1 MRLASRNT
9 ILAATLLT
17 FLAGPLAAETLT
29 LQTRRRGE
37 DPDAGGKPRVE
48 YRTVEW
54 NGAKTAVI
62 VCDMWAKH
70 WCAGATDRVEQ
81 MAPRMNAFL
90 AEARRRGAFV
100 IHAPS
105 GGMKHYEEHPAR
117 RRAQDAPRAA
127 NLPERIG
134 QGCGQL
140 DAEKGQVWPIDQ
152 ADGGCDCEPQCKQS
166 PETMD
171 RRQIAAVEI
180 GPDDAITDSGVE
192 CWNLLEQ
199 RGVEHVLLVGVHT
212 NMCVLGRPFG
222 IRNLVRAGKDVL
234 LVRDLT
240 DAMYNSR
247 KAPFV
252 PHVRGTELVIEYI
265 ERLVCPTCVSS
276 DLLGGPTPR
285 FREDE
290 RPHVAILV
298 SDDHY
303 DADKTF
309 PVFAH
314 ELRDRW
320 GCYVTVLHGEGTAD
334 IRGIDELDKADVL
347 VLYIRRLALPE
358 RQLAKIRAFVA
369 AGKPLVALRTASHA
383 FDIKKPGPEGT
394 AQWPEFDPEVLGGS
408 YSGHGPNAAG
418 SDIAPAEGAE
428 GHPLLKGVE
437 PARWHS
443 TGSLYFTAP
452 IREDATLVQV
462 GRIADRTEPVTWTRS
477 YGKARVLYTALGHP
491 DDFDE
496 PAFRRLL
503 VNGIFWAMER
513 EPKQP

>member
-1 MRLASRNT
+1 MQRTSRHT
-9 ILAATLLT
+9 ILATTLLAI
-17 FLAGPLAAETLT
+17 LAGPLAAETLT
-29 LQTRRRGE
+29 LQTRYHGE
-37 DPDAGGKPRVE
+37 DPVVGGKPRVE

-54 NGAKTAVI
+54 DGAKTAVI

-70 WCAGATDRVEQ
+70 WCTGATDRVAQ
-81 MAPRMNAFL
+81 MAPRMNVFL
-90 AEARRRGAFV
+90 AEARRRGAIV

-105 GGMKHYEEHPAR
+105 GGMKHYEDHPAR
-117 RRAQDAPRAA
+117 KLAQEAPKAA
-127 NLPERIG
+127 NLPEGIG
-134 QGCGQL
+134 QGCRQL
-140 DAEKGQVWPIDQ
+140 DAEKGHAWPIDQ
-152 ADGGCDCEPQCKQS
+152 ADGGCDCDPQCKQS
-166 PETMD
+166 PESMD
-171 RRQIAAVEI
+171 RRQIAVLEI
-180 GPDDAITDSGVE
+180 GPNDAITDSGIE

-199 RGVEHVLLVGVHT
+199 RGVEHVLMVGVHT

-222 IRNLVRAGKDVL
+222 IRNLVQAGKDVL

-240 DAMYNSR
+240 DTMYNSR

-265 ERLVCPTCVSS
+265 ERLICPTCTSS
-276 DLLGGPTPR
+276 DLLGGSALR
-285 FREDE
+285 FREDG

-303 DADKTF
+303 HADKTL
-309 PVFAH
+309 PVFAG

-334 IRGIDELDKADVL
+334 IRHIDELDKADVL
-347 VLYIRRLALPE
+347 VLFIRRLALPE
-358 RQLAKIRAFVA
+358 RQLAKVREFLAD
-369 AGKPLVALRTASHA
+369 GKPLVALRTASHA

-394 AQWPEFDPEVLGGS
+394 AQWPEFDAEVLGGN
-408 YSGHGPNAAG
+408 YHNHGPSAAG
-418 SDIAPAEGAE
+418 SDIAPADGAE

-452 IREDATLVQV
+452 IHEDATLVQV
-462 GRIADRTEPVTWTRS
+462 GRIADRAEPLTWTRS
-477 YGKARVLYTALGHP
+477 RGKARVLYTGLGHP
-491 DDFDE
+491 NDFDV

-503 VNGIFWAMER
+503 VNAIFWAMDR
-513 EPKQP
+513 DPKQP